1 MQDRELFVD
10 GCRVDQYIS
19 YVHKEAVATS
29 PCQRDVYAAMLVG
42 TELSHAAYDVPK
54 KFTGEYVLSALRKH
68 VKDQLLSGSA

>member
-1 MQDRELFVD
+1 MLHRQ
-10 GCRVDQYIS
+10 
-19 YVHKEAVATS
+19 EAVATS

-68 VKDQLLSGSA
+68 VQEQLLNEFFGENHDLVWVKKKKGF